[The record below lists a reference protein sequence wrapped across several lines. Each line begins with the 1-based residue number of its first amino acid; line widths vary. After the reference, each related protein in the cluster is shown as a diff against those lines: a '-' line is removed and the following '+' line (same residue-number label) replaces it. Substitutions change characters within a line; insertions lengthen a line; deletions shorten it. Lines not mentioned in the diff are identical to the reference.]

1 MEFSKVF
8 LKKFNCLKIIIGNDL
23 EEDTGHVIGSVELDI
38 ENQVEFVDFFN
49 HCFVTDLKII
59 LIDLINVNYIDSS
72 GLWAL
77 FETYKKSFDQDV
89 SFALLNPNKD
99 VKRVLLIT
107 KMASKMSIFDS
118 EDAALDSLI

>member
-1 MEFSKVF
+1 MV
-8 LKKFNCLKIIIGNDL
+8 G
-23 EEDTGHVIGSVELDI
+23 TVELDI

-49 HCFVTDLKII
+49 HCFVKDLKII